1 MSTEWV
7 CIEDDDK
14 SKNDGSKNVE
24 SNLED
29 ILLYNEFANN
39 PESFKVNVFEFKIPG
54 SEDTIY
60 YCFKKSV
67 CWTPRKK
74 KNLRKLTC
82 CTVCRSRLNKFCGY
96 CANGNSLLLQN
107 FSKVFSYPLHLYTT
121 QVLTRFTNLKLML
134 RPCVLPMWS
143 SEGISV

>member
-14 SKNDGSKNVE
+14 SKNHE
-24 SNLED
+24 SNLEN

-39 PESFKVNVFEFKIPG
+39 PESFKVNVLEFKIPD
-54 SEDTIY
+54 SEDTIF
-60 YCFKKSV
+60 YCLKKSV

-82 CTVCRSRLNKFCGY
+82 CAVCRYRLNKFCGY

-107 FSKVFSYPLHLYTT
+107 LVHLNEKSEDYDSLTKISKYIKEVNDSDENKPGIVIITL
-121 QVLTRFTNLKLML
+121 FTA
-134 RPCVLPMWS
+134 
-143 SEGISV
+143 I